1 MSRVKKRK
9 KITEKERKFNEANL
23 YRFKS
28 SLDVIL
34 EYLHK
39 DIDLYSAAV
48 EEYDVSVRT
57 ETMEW
62 FQWRVCTKIDELEQR
77 RPWRKN
83 KGNVW

>member
-1 MSRVKKRK
+1 M
-9 KITEKERKFNEANL
+9 RKFNEANL

-39 DIDLYSAAV
+39 DIDIYSSAV
-48 EEYDVSVRT
+48 EECDVSVRT
-57 ETMEW
+57 ESMEG
-62 FQWRVCTKIDELEQR
+62 FQWWVCAKIDELEER

-83 KGNVW
+83 KGNVF

>member
-1 MSRVKKRK
+1 MKNRKMKRVSER
-9 KITEKERKFNEANL
+9 ERKFNEANL

-48 EEYDVSVRT
+48 EESDVSVRT
-57 ETMEW
+57 ESMEG
-62 FQWRVCTKIDELEQR
+62 FQWWVCRKIDEMEER